1 MIAGKPS
8 VSIRRVHAEPARGHA
23 APAGARAQI
32 EDVAWLALWD
42 DRTITH
48 HASARALLRE
58 VHRRDR
64 RDAAR
69 AARRGAPAIFVTFIT
84 WNQPPPGFVPP
95 TEDASWRP

>member
-1 MIAGKPS
+1 MIAGKPAL
-8 VSIRRVHAEPARGHA
+8 SIRRVHAEPASEHA
-23 APAGARAQI
+23 APADARAQI

-95 TEDASWRP
+95 TEDTSWRP